1 MTEKEMQL
9 KQKQEVPQ
17 VGEVTK
23 PEKYYVPAV
32 DIYET
37 KEAVTVLA
45 EMPGVSREGGEV
57 DLEDDTLIIRSKM
70 GSQDFGGETILL
82 QEFETGNYLRK
93 FTVAETIDQ
102 DKIDARMAD
111 GVLTLVLP
119 KLAPAAPRKIEVQS
133 G

>member
-9 KQKQEVPQ
+9 KQKQEVQQ
-17 VGEVTK
+17 VGEATK

-45 EMPGVSREGGEV
+45 EMPGVSKEGVEV
-57 DLEDDTLIIRSKM
+57 DLEDDTLIIRGKM
-70 GSQDFGGETILL
+70 GPQDFGGETILL

-111 GVLTLVLP
+111 GLLTFVLP
-119 KLAPAAPRKIEVQS
+119 KVAPASPRKIEVQN